1 MNYKIIGKVVNIK
14 GTCVAG
20 LKVGDEIDLTIPCM
34 PEDYAEWKKKPKICP
49 HLLSSI
55 FPQTLILQG
64 EGEILWAKGKD
75 EIKVMCPD
83 PENIVALVV
92 KRIRKSKVAGGD

>member
-14 GTCVAG
+14 GTCAAG

-34 PEDYAEWKKKPKICP
+34 SEDFDEWKKKPKICP

-55 FPQTLILQG
+55 SPQILILQG
-64 EGEILWAKGKD
+64 GGKLPWERKKD
-75 EIKVMCPD
+75 EVKVMCPD
-83 PENIVALVV
+83 PKNIVTLVL
-92 KRIRKSKVAGGD
+92 KRIKK